1 MIIKNFDQLNEM
13 HIDILREIG
22 NIGAGNAATS
32 LSQMLMKKVDMA
44 VPEVKLLDINEAID
58 IMGGAENVVLG
69 ILIRM
74 SMDLEGMVM
83 FLLKRDFVCLVVN
96 SLLGTNIEKFE
107 DIGEME
113 LSALS
118 EIGNIMI
125 ASYINSIASL
135 TGMTIDISVPA
146 LAIDMS
152 GAILSVP
159 AIEYANVS
167 DKIVFIEE
175 KFFADE
181 DTVDS
186 HILLVPSVE
195 SLNKLLQGLGI
206 ELWKILLM

>member
-1 MIIKNFDQLNEM
+1 MAIKNFEQLNEM
-13 HIDILREIG
+13 HIDILKEIG

-58 IMGGAENVVLG
+58 TMGGPENIVLG

-83 FLLKRDFVCLVVN
+83 FLLKKDFVCLVVN
-96 SLLGTNIEKFE
+96 SLLGTDISRFE

-146 LAIDMS
+146 LTIDMS

-167 DKIVFIEE
+167 DKIVFIQE
-175 KFFADE
+175 KFYADA

-186 HILLVPSVE
+186 HILLIPSVE

-206 ELWKILLM
+206 EI

>member
-1 MIIKNFDQLNEM
+1 MSIKNFEQLNEM

-58 IMGGAENVVLG
+58 IMGGPENVVLG

-74 SMDLEGMVM
+74 SVDLEGMVM
-83 FLLKRDFVCLVVN
+83 FLLKRDFVCLIVN

-135 TGMTIDISVPA
+135 TGLTIDISVPA

-167 DKIVFIEE
+167 DKIVFIQE

-195 SLNKLLQGLGI
+195 SLNRLLQGLGI
-206 ELWKILLM
+206 EI

>member
-1 MIIKNFDQLNEM
+1 MSGIKSFEQINEI
-13 HIDILREIG
+13 HIDVLREIG

-32 LSQMLMKKVDMA
+32 LSQMLMKKVDME
-44 VPEVKLLDINEAID
+44 VPEVKLLDINEAIEL
-58 IMGGAENVVLG
+58 MGGPENVVLG

-74 SMDLEGMVM
+74 SIDLEGIVM

-96 SLLGTNIEKFE
+96 SLLGTNIDKFE

-135 TGMTIDISVPA
+135 TNMTIDISVPA
-146 LAIDMS
+146 LSIDMS
-152 GAILSVP
+152 GAILTVP

-175 KFFADE
+175 KFFTDKE
-181 DTVDS
+181 SVNS

-195 SLNKLLQGLGI
+195 SLNRLLQGLGI
-206 ELWKILLM
+206 EI

>member
-1 MIIKNFDQLNEM
+1 MTINNFDQLNDM

-32 LSQMLMKKVDMA
+32 LSQMLMKKVDMS
-44 VPEVKLLDINEAID
+44 VPEVKLLQFNEAVK
-58 IMGGAENVVLG
+58 IMGGPENIVLG

-74 SMDLEGMVM
+74 SEDLEGIVM

-107 DIGEME
+107 EIGEME

-135 TGMTIDISVPA
+135 TGLTIDISVPA
-146 LAIDMS
+146 LTIDMA

-159 AIEYANVS
+159 AIEFANIS
-167 DKIVFIEE
+167 DKIVFIQE
-175 KFFADE
+175 KFFADA

-186 HILLVPSVE
+186 HILLIPSVD

-206 ELWKILLM
+206 EI

>member
-1 MIIKNFDQLNEM
+1 MSGIKNFEQINDI
-13 HIDILREIG
+13 HIDVLREIG

-32 LSQMLMKKVDMA
+32 LSQMLSKKVDMA
-44 VPEVKLLDINEAID
+44 VPEVKILDINEAIEL
-58 IMGGAENVVLG
+58 MGGPENIVLG

-74 SMDLEGMVM
+74 SADLEGIVM

-96 SLLGTNIEKFE
+96 SLLGTNIERFE
-107 DIGEME
+107 EIEEME

-125 ASYINSIASL
+125 ASYINSIAGL

-146 LAIDMS
+146 LTIDMS
-152 GAILSVP
+152 GAILTVP

-175 KFFADE
+175 KFFADKE
-181 DTVDS
+181 SVNS
-186 HILLVPSVE
+186 HILMVPSVE
-195 SLNKLLQGLGI
+195 SLNKLLRGLGI
-206 ELWKILLM
+206 EI

>member
-1 MIIKNFDQLNEM
+1 
-13 HIDILREIG
+13 
-22 NIGAGNAATS
+22 
-32 LSQMLMKKVDMA
+32 
-44 VPEVKLLDINEAID
+44 
-58 IMGGAENVVLG
+58 
-69 ILIRM
+69 M

-83 FLLKRDFVCLVVN
+83 FLLKKDFVCLVVN
-96 SLLGTNIEKFE
+96 SLLGTDISRFE

-146 LAIDMS
+146 LTIDMS

-167 DKIVFIEE
+167 DKIVFIQE
-175 KFFADE
+175 KFYADA

-186 HILLVPSVE
+186 HILLIPSVE

-206 ELWKILLM
+206 EI

>member
-1 MIIKNFDQLNEM
+1 MTIKNFEQLNEIHM
-13 HIDILREIG
+13 DILKEIG

-44 VPEVKLLDINEAID
+44 VPEVKLLEFNEAID
-58 IMGGAENVVLG
+58 MMGGAENVVLG

-83 FLLKRDFVCLVVN
+83 FLLKRDFVSLVVN

-107 DIGEME
+107 DVGEME

-135 TGMTIDISVPA
+135 TGLTIDISVPA
-146 LAIDMS
+146 LTIDMS

-159 AIEYANVS
+159 AIEFANVS
-167 DKIVFIEE
+167 DKVVFIQE
-175 KFFADE
+175 KFYAGR
-181 DTVDS
+181 DTIDS
-186 HILLVPSVE
+186 HILLIPSVE
-195 SLNKLLQGLGI
+195 SLNKLLHRLGI
-206 ELWKILLM
+206 EI

>member
-1 MIIKNFDQLNEM
+1 MTIKNFEQLNEM

-58 IMGGAENVVLG
+58 IMGGPENVVLG

-74 SMDLEGMVM
+74 SLDLEGMVM

-96 SLLGTNIEKFE
+96 SLLGTNIERFE

-146 LAIDMS
+146 LTIDMS

-167 DKIVFIEE
+167 EKIVFIQE
-175 KFFADE
+175 KFFADK
-181 DTVDS
+181 DSVDS

-195 SLNKLLQGLGI
+195 SLNKLLQRLGI
-206 ELWKILLM
+206 GI

>member
-1 MIIKNFDQLNEM
+1 MAIKNFEQLNEM

-58 IMGGAENVVLG
+58 IMGGPENVVLG

-83 FLLKRDFVCLVVN
+83 FLLKKDFVCLVVN
-96 SLLGTNIEKFE
+96 SLLGSNIERFE
-107 DIGEME
+107 DIGDME

-146 LAIDMS
+146 LTIDMS
-152 GAILSVP
+152 GALLSVP

-167 DKIVFIEE
+167 DKIVFIQE
-175 KFFADE
+175 KFFADK
-181 DTVDS
+181 DSVDS

-206 ELWKILLM
+206 EI

>member
-1 MIIKNFDQLNEM
+1 MTIKNFEQLNEM

-58 IMGGAENVVLG
+58 IMGGPENVVLG

-74 SMDLEGMVM
+74 SEDLEGMVM

-96 SLLGTNIEKFE
+96 SLLGTNIERFE
-107 DIGEME
+107 EIEEME

-146 LAIDMS
+146 LTIDMS

-167 DKIVFIEE
+167 DKIVFIQE
-175 KFFADE
+175 KFFADK
-181 DTVDS
+181 DSVDS

-195 SLNKLLQGLGI
+195 SLNKLLRGLGI
-206 ELWKILLM
+206 EI

>member
-1 MIIKNFDQLNEM
+1 MAIKNFEQLNEM

-44 VPEVKLLDINEAID
+44 VPEVNEAID
-58 IMGGAENVVLG
+58 IMGGPENVVLG

-83 FLLKRDFVCLVVN
+83 FLLKKDFVCLVVN
-96 SLLGTNIEKFE
+96 SLLGSNIERFE
-107 DIGEME
+107 DIGDME

-146 LAIDMS
+146 LTIDMS
-152 GAILSVP
+152 GALLSVP

-167 DKIVFIEE
+167 DKIVFIQE
-175 KFFADE
+175 KFFADK

-206 ELWKILLM
+206 EI

>member
-1 MIIKNFDQLNEM
+1 MTIKNFEQLNEM

-58 IMGGAENVVLG
+58 IMGGPENVVLG

-96 SLLGTNIEKFE
+96 SLLGTNIERFE

-146 LAIDMS
+146 LTIDMS

-167 DKIVFIEE
+167 DKIVFIQE
-175 KFFADE
+175 KFFADK
-181 DTVDS
+181 DSVDS

-206 ELWKILLM
+206 EI

>member
-1 MIIKNFDQLNEM
+1 MTIKNFDQLNEM

-58 IMGGAENVVLG
+58 IMGGPENVVLG

-74 SMDLEGMVM
+74 SQDLEGMVM

-96 SLLGTNIEKFE
+96 SLLGTNIERFE
-107 DIGEME
+107 EIEEME

-146 LAIDMS
+146 LTIDMS

-167 DKIVFIEE
+167 DKIVFIQE
-175 KFFADE
+175 KFFADK
-181 DTVDS
+181 DSVDS

-195 SLNKLLQGLGI
+195 SLNKLLRGLGI
-206 ELWKILLM
+206 EI